1 MKSAGG
7 DAVMGGGRVVDESA
21 AVLKGEVVRVVVV
34 VDELAAVVS
43 GKVARGGVCPRG
55 GGGHPLSAS
64 RKRGGSGPGKTVSKV
79 LALTVLF

>member
-21 AVLKGEVVRVVVV
+21 AVLMREVVKGGVVE
-34 VDELAAVVS
+34 DESAAVVS

-64 RKRGGSGPGKTVSKV
+64 RKEGGSGRSRQNC
-79 LALTVLF
+79 F

>member
-34 VDELAAVVS
+34 VD
-43 GKVARGGVCPRG
+43 GVG
-55 GGGHPLSAS
+55 GGGVG
-64 RKRGGSGPGKTVSKV
+64 KGGEGRGLP
-79 LALTVLF
+79 